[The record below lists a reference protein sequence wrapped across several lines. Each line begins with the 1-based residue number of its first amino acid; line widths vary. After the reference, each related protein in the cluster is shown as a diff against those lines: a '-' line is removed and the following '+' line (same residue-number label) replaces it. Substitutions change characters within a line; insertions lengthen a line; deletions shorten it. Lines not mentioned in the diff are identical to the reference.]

1 MTPIKVVVN
10 GALGKMGREVVAAV
24 CRAPDLKLVGAV
36 DAAKPVAGKTKLDL
50 PSGSGSVPLS
60 SDLGGMLASVR
71 PDVVVDFTIH
81 DVAVQSARTCLEK
94 GVSIVIGTTGFTKDE
109 ISEFD
114 KLAKAHKAGVV
125 IAPNFALG
133 AVLMM
138 HLAKIAAR
146 YFDYAEIIELHHEQK
161 IDAPSGTALLTARLM
176 SEARGKSFERTGGEA
191 ARGSRGDQ
199 IGGISLHSVR
209 LPGLVAHQEVL
220 LGGLGQT
227 LSIRHDSISR
237 ESFMPGV
244 VLAVREVTKHT
255 GLVYGLDNLL
265 GL

>member
-1 MTPIKVVVN
+1 
-10 GALGKMGREVVAAV
+10 MGREVVAAV
-24 CRAPDLKLVGAV
+24 LREPDLKLVGTV
-36 DAAKPVAGKTKLDL
+36 DAANTLADRTKLEL
-50 PSGSGSVPLS
+50 PNGSNVPLS
-60 SDLGGMLASVR
+60 SDLAGMLETVR

-81 DVAVQSARTCLEK
+81 EVAVQSARTCLKK
-94 GVSIVIGTTGFTKDE
+94 GASVVIGTTGFTKDE
-109 ISEFD
+109 VSEID
-114 KLAKAHKAGVV
+114 RLARANKVAAV

-161 IDAPSGTALLTARLM
+161 IDAPSGTALMTARLM
-176 SEARGKSFERTGGEA
+176 SEARRKPFERTGGEA
-191 ARGSRGDQ
+191 AQVSRGDQ
-199 IGGISLHSVR
+199 IGGISLHSIR

-220 LGGLGQT
+220 LGAVGQT
-227 LSIRHDSISR
+227 LSIRHDSTSR

-244 VLAVREVTKHT
+244 VLAIREVTKRT
-255 GLVYGLDNLL
+255 GLVYGLDTLL